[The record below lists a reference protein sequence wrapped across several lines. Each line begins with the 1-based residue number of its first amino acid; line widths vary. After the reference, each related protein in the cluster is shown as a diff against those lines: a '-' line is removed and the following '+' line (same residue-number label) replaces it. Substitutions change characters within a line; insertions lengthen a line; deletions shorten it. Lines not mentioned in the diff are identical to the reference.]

1 MYAHV
6 AYTALAVYV
15 LIFSMLCNLYRAI
28 LTMITYTY
36 VCMQALT
43 DAAAV
48 AETEVTDATTL
59 SIDDSEIEKLSKE
72 ALAYKQAN
80 TLEVHTHIHHY
91 C

>member
-1 MYAHV
+1 MTYVCSCSVHSFGCICAH
-6 AYTALAVYV
+6 
-15 LIFSMLCNLYRAI
+15 
-28 LTMITYTY
+28 TMITYTY